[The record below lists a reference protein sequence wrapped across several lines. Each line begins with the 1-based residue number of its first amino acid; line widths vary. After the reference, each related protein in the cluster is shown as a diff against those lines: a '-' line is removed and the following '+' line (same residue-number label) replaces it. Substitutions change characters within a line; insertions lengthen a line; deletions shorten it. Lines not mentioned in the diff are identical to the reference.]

1 MSPPL
6 AGLSRHPDFL
16 RLWAAQAVSA
26 VGSRISR
33 TALPVIAI
41 VSLGADASGVAVL
54 SSLSTAPGFVV
65 GLFAGGLVDR
75 SRKRPLLIGA
85 DLVRA
90 ALILSV
96 PIAAWTG
103 ALTLLHLSAVAALV
117 GMATSLFQIADNA
130 YLPALVGQDHLVEAN
145 ARLEGTDAAAEIA
158 GPGAAGILIQALSA
172 PVTMVVDALS
182 YLGSAAL
189 LVRIRAAETPVAPAD
204 GAGGAAG
211 GSGAADGGASLLEDL
226 RVGLRHGLGHP
237 VVGAT
242 FLAMGAQALLSGG
255 VFSALYMLYLLGHL
269 LLSPAT
275 VGLIIGV
282 GGIGALAGS
291 VLAGWLGRRL
301 GAGPAMILSLIVSQA
316 GNALIP
322 LAGQL
327 GRYAVPALVV
337 HQLVGDAFLV
347 AFMIHAVSARQ
358 SMLPLRVLG
367 RVDATLHVLT
377 GALLPA
383 GTLAAGWLAGRIGVE
398 ATIWA
403 FVIAGFAAPL
413 LLLLRPAVW
422 RLRAV

>member
-1 MSPPL
+1 MPSPPRD
-6 AGLSRHPDFL
+6 GLSRNPDFL

-26 VGSRISR
+26 LGGRVSR

-41 VSLGADASGVAVL
+41 VSLGADAAGVAVL
-54 SSLSTAPGFVV
+54 SALATAPGVLV

-85 DLVRA
+85 DLARA

-96 PIAAWTG
+96 PIAAWAG
-103 ALTLLHLSAVAALV
+103 SLTLVHLSAVAALV

-130 YLPALVGQDHLVEAN
+130 YLPALVGQDRLVEAN
-145 ARLEGTDAAAEIA
+145 ARLEGTEAAAEIA
-158 GPGAAGILIQALSA
+158 GPGAAGLLIQALTA

-189 LVRIRAAETPVAPAD
+189 LGRIRAAEAPVAPEGD
-204 GAGGAAG
+204 AA
-211 GSGAADGGASLLEDL
+211 GSGASLREDL

-242 FLAMGAQALLSGG
+242 FMALGAQALLSGG
-255 VFSALYMLYLLGHL
+255 AFSALYMLYLLEHL
-269 LLSPAT
+269 RLDPAA
-275 VGLIIGV
+275 VGLIISV
-282 GGIGALAGS
+282 GGIGALGGS
-291 VLAGWLGRRL
+291 VIAGWLGRRL
-301 GAGPAMILSLIVSQA
+301 GAGPAMILSLTVGQA
-316 GNALIP
+316 GALLIP
-322 LAGQL
+322 LAAQL
-327 GRYAVPALVV
+327 GDLAVPALVL

-347 AFMIHAVSARQ
+347 AFMIHAVSVRQ
-358 SMLPLRVLG
+358 SMLPLTVLG
-367 RVDATLHVLT
+367 RVNATLHVIT

-398 ATIWA
+398 ATVWA
-403 FVIAGFAAPL
+403 GVLAGLAAP

-422 RLRAV
+422 RLRAG

>member
-1 MSPPL
+1 MSPPSPPP
-6 AGLSRHPDFL
+6 AGLSHHPDFL

-26 VGSRISR
+26 VGSRVSR

-54 SSLSTAPGFVV
+54 SAVSTAPAVLV

-75 SRKRPLLIGA
+75 SRKRPLLVGA
-85 DLVRA
+85 DLARA

-103 ALTLLHLSAVAALV
+103 TLTLLQLSVVAALV

-130 YLPALVGQDHLVEAN
+130 YVPALVGQDHLVKAN
-145 ARLEGTDAAAEIA
+145 ARLEGTEAAAEIA
-158 GPGAAGILIQALSA
+158 GPGAAGILIQALTA

-182 YLGSAAL
+182 YLVSAAL
-189 LVRIRAAETPVAPAD
+189 LGRIRAAEAPAVP
-204 GAGGAAG
+204 AGGG
-211 GSGAADGGASLLEDL
+211 GDGGASLVEDL

-242 FLAMGAQALLSGG
+242 FLAMAAHALLLGG
-255 VFSALYMLYLLGHL
+255 VFSALYMLYLLEHL
-269 LLSPAT
+269 RLDTTT
-275 VGLIIGV
+275 VGLIISV
-282 GGIGALAGS
+282 GGIGALGGS
-291 VLAGWLGRRL
+291 FLAGWLGRRL
-301 GAGPAMILSLIVSQA
+301 GAGPAMILSLFMSQA
-316 GNALIP
+316 SCALIP
-322 LAGQL
+322 LATQL
-327 GRYAVPALVV
+327 GRLAVPALVV
-337 HQLVGDAFLV
+337 HQLIGDAFLM

-358 SMLPLRVLG
+358 SILPLHVLG

-383 GTLAAGWLAGRIGVE
+383 GTLAAGWLAGRLGVE
-398 ATIWA
+398 ATVWA

-413 LLLLRPAVW
+413 LLLRPAVW
-422 RLRAV
+422 RLRAA